1 MGGTTVNSSRL
12 YFKYNR
18 DFLLAKLKEE
28 DAKVKTREASLVLIV
43 MLAILG
49 TGVIKWGLSPQ
60 TPVLLVLGLTIWAKI
75 RGLAGNRLTMELN
88 RGSKP
93 GLSRFSSLS
102 L

>member
-1 MGGTTVNSSRL
+1 MQ
-12 YFKYNR
+12 
-18 DFLLAKLKEE
+18 
-28 DAKVKTREASLVLIV
+28 KVRTREASLVLIV

-60 TPVLLVLGLTIWAKI
+60 TPVLLVLGLLTIWAKI
-75 RGLAGNRLTMELN
+75 RGFSWQAINDGIKSGIET
-88 RGSKP
+88 